1 MPHYKDIN
9 TPTLSRTQLLAMV
22 VQLEASLH
30 TPEQQQ
36 LLATI
41 TQYIP
46 LLRPSAQ
53 QSSLTTFIQRRMPHI
68 GKDYYND

>member
-1 MPHYKDIN
+1 MPHYKNIG
-9 TPTLSRTQLLAMV
+9 TPTLSRTQLLTLIM
-22 VQLEASLH
+22 QLEATLH

-46 LLRPSAQ
+46 LLHPSAQ
-53 QSSLTTFIQRRMPHI
+53 QSSLTTFIQRRMPHL
-68 GKDYYND
+68 